1 MSEINIETTGKN
13 KAILLSLI
21 TDPQNN
27 VMANCGANPHGRS
40 GITLY
45 RAAINTSNNKEER
58 VYLEYFMIAV
68 STKILN

>member
-1 MSEINIETTGKN
+1 MSEINIEITGN
-13 KAILLSLI
+13 SKAIFLSLI

-58 VYLEYFMIAV
+58 VYLEYFMLAV

>member
-1 MSEINIETTGKN
+1 MNIEITGN
-13 KAILLSLI
+13 SKAIFLSLI

-45 RAAINTSNNKEER
+45 RAAINTSNNREER
-58 VYLEYFMIAV
+58 VYLEYFMLAV